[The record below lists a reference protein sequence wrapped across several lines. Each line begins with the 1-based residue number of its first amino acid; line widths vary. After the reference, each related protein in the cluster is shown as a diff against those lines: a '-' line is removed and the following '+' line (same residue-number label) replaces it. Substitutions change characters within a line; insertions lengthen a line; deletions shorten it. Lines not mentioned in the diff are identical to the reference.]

1 MDGAMEIRPA
11 TPADLD
17 RLRDIDATVES
28 SQLLFL
34 ERSGAGTASSW
45 KLEPRPLRE
54 KLVDR
59 NAMDDERAFALR
71 QIVTGV
77 DEGVALVAEHEGQ
90 LVGLALA
97 QPDSVHGTMR
107 VLDVRLDYDF
117 RRQGL
122 GTVMAYQII
131 DQARQR
137 ELRAVV
143 AETRANNFPASQFFQ
158 KLAFD
163 LSGFDTSRHSNHDLV
178 KESAT
183 LIWYAKL
190 D

>member
-1 MDGAMEIRPA
+1 MEIRPA
-11 TPADLD
+11 NSADLD

-34 ERSGAGTASSW
+34 ERAGDGIASSW

-54 KLVDR
+54 KLIDR
-59 NAMDDERAFALR
+59 NALDDERAFALR
-71 QIVTGV
+71 QVVSGIE
-77 DEGVALVAEHEGQ
+77 DGVALVAEHEGQ
-90 LVGLALA
+90 LVGVALA
-97 QPDSVHGTMR
+97 QPDPAHGTMR
-107 VLDVRLDYDF
+107 MLDIRIDYDV

-131 DQARQR
+131 EQARQR
-137 ELRAVV
+137 ALRAVV
-143 AETRANNFPASQFFQ
+143 AETRANNFPANQFFQ